1 MGCGWRASVFLAAAC
16 VALGGESRAQTSNTS
31 APISAAASSADK
43 GKDVYLRY
51 SCYACHG
58 YAGHGGAAVPLVPM
72 RLPLP
77 AFGAFVRNPP
87 SMPPYTA
94 KVLSDA
100 QLADVWAYIKTLP
113 VSPSAKSIPL
123 LDQR

>member
-1 MGCGWRASVFLAAAC
+1 MLLTA
-16 VALGGESRAQTSNTS
+16 VAPIALRGESLAQTATS
-31 APISAAASSADK
+31 PSRTAAIVAGNAES

-58 YAGHGGAAVPLVPM
+58 YAGHGGAASRLVPM
-72 RLPLP
+72 RLSLS
-77 AFGAFVRNPP
+77 AFSSFVRKPA

-100 QLADVWAYIKTLP
+100 QLADVWAYVKTLP
-113 VSPSAKSIPL
+113 ESPPASTIGL
-123 LDQR
+123 LNQQ